1 MKPLLFPQKKYNFFF
16 TSGSWTTLMEFFPP
30 FSFYCIIYEFS
41 PPPSPLYRTDFSGI
55 HWEDLSDHKNGM
67 TDILI
72 IMAVEWAT
80 FLLLT
85 FFLDEFCTLR
95 NRIRKIASACHSS
108 TDWSSHTCQMQ
119 TIQLQEFVSSAEA
132 DRTDALRE
140 VYFHIIYHH
149 SYTVLFLYTFM
160 FCLIKSE

>member
-1 MKPLLFPQKKYNFFF
+1 
-16 TSGSWTTLMEFFPP
+16 MEFFPP
-30 FSFYCIIYEFS
+30 FSLYRIIYEFS

-67 TDILI
+67 IDILI
-72 IMAVEWAT
+72 IMAIEWAT

-85 FFLDEFCTLR
+85 FFLDEFGTLQ
-95 NRIRKIASACHSS
+95 NGIRKIVLACHSS

-119 TIQLQEFVSSAEA
+119 TIQLQEFLSSVE
-132 DRTDALRE
+132 TDMTDVLRE
-140 VYFHIIYHH
+140 VHFHIIYHH
-149 SYTVLFLYTFM
+149 YPCAYTILFLYAFM